1 MNPFASFDIPDELPL
16 EQLAPDGGF
25 SRIFRR
31 ICCIGDSLSSG
42 EFEVLSAS
50 GETQY
55 IDVFEQSWGQYLARM
70 TGATVFNLSRGGM
83 TAREYWETFADS
95 MGFWDRRY
103 DSQAYLL
110 ALGVNDLF
118 NSDIAL
124 GSVDDLNCFQ
134 PTFAG
139 YYGRIVQRLR
149 EEHPQAKLFFITMPR
164 SDQDTPE
171 HAARRQAH
179 ADLLHEMADRLPGC
193 YVIDLHRYAP
203 VHDARF
209 RSLYYLRGHLNP
221 CGYVLTAQMV
231 ASYLD
236 FIIRHHMEDFLYAGL
251 IP

>member
-1 MNPFASFDIPDELPL
+1 MNPFAVFDNPNELPL
-16 EQLAPDGGF
+16 EQLSPDGGF

-42 EFEVLSAS
+42 EFETLSPS

-55 IDVFEQSWGQYLARM
+55 TDVFEQSWGQYLARM
-70 TGATVFNLSRGGM
+70 LGATVFNLSRGGM
-83 TAREYWETFADS
+83 TAKEYWESFADS
-95 MGFWDRRY
+95 MGFWDSRY

-110 ALGVNDLF
+110 ALGVNDLLGCGTAVGSA
-118 NSDIAL
+118 SDL
-124 GSVDDLNCFQ
+124 EHFR

-139 YYGRIVQRLR
+139 YYGRILLRLR
-149 EEHPQAKLFFITMPR
+149 QEHPQAKLFLLTMPR
-164 SDQDTPE
+164 SDDTPE
-171 HAARRQAH
+171 REALRQAH
-179 ADLLHEMADRLPGC
+179 AELLHAMAARLPGC

-203 VHDARF
+203 VYDARF

-236 FIIRHHMEDFLYAGL
+236 YIIRHHMEDFLYAGL